1 MRQLA
6 DLSKTPILALAGEGV
21 IHHFRRRYH
30 GTLILNVGIDR
41 KHGAE
46 LLREGFGDLI
56 AFGRDYIANPD
67 LVECIRLDAPL
78 NEQRPEGYFGSASV
92 DDTDYPFLK
101 AQTGEMAGNTSTE
114 QTHA

>member
-1 MRQLA
+1 
-6 DLSKTPILALAGEGV
+6 V

-30 GTLILNVGIDR
+30 GTLILDVGIDR

-67 LVECIRLDAPL
+67 LVERIRLHAPL
-78 NEQRPEGYFGSASV
+78 NEHRPEGYYGSSSV
-92 DDTDYPFLK
+92 GYTDYPFLK
-101 AQTGEMAGNTSTE
+101 PQTAEMAGSTGTE

>member
-1 MRQLA
+1 LRTT
-6 DLSKTPILALAGEGV
+6 SKQKSARMEKPRNNDGDD
-21 IHHFRRRYH
+21 
-30 GTLILNVGIDR
+30 VGIDR

-67 LVECIRLDAPL
+67 LVERIRLDAPL
-78 NEQRPEGYFGSASV
+78 NEHRPEGYYGSSSV
-92 DDTDYPFLK
+92 GYTDYPFLK
-101 AQTGEMAGNTSTE
+101 PQTAEMAGNTGTE

>member
-1 MRQLA
+1 M
-6 DLSKTPILALAGEGV
+6 
-21 IHHFRRRYH
+21 IHHFRKRYN

-67 LVECIRLDAPL
+67 LVERIRLDAPL
-78 NEQRPEGYFGSASV
+78 NERRPEGYYGSSV
-92 DDTDYPFLK
+92 GGLHGLPFS
-101 AQTGEMAGNTSTE
+101 QAGNGRDG
-114 QTHA
+114 Q